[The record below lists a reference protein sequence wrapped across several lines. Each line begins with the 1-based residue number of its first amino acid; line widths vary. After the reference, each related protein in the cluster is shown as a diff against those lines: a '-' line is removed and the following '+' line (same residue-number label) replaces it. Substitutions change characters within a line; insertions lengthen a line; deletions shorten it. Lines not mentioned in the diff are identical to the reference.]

1 MLLKGVGVG
10 VVVVVDE
17 EEIAMDCGLILS
29 FLEVGIGSL
38 FNLDNI
44 GDELNIIYVLNDGC
58 VWIMDRNKRW
68 IIKE

>member
-1 MLLKGVGVG
+1 MG

-17 EEIAMDCGLILS
+17 EEIAMDCGLILN

-58 VWIMDRNKRW
+58 VWIMDRNKR
-68 IIKE
+68 

>member
-1 MLLKGVGVG
+1 MGV

-58 VWIMDRNKRW
+58 VWIMDRNKR
-68 IIKE
+68 